1 MLPDPHGRIQHLD
14 RLYDR
19 DFTLDHELREAGK
32 MAGTASRS
40 VRNLFGTTR
49 RRRVAAIVV
58 VVVVAAGLATLASG
72 VGQRLL
78 DPGGTPAAAAP
89 GPGVPPGFTEFRS
102 AEAGFAVSYPA
113 GWRRLPS
120 EDPQVALLAARGPEV
135 SFLVRVAELDVA
147 IGPQELPAAK
157 QLTDQIVTANESVEL
172 LAEPQ
177 AIELAGLP
185 GYFYFYSFQDS
196 GTGQRGAHSHLF
208 VFKGQTLITLVFQT
222 LPAEQFSAA
231 APTFDQITGS
241 FRVLEK

>member
-1 MLPDPHGRIQHLD
+1 
-14 RLYDR
+14 
-19 DFTLDHELREAGK
+19 
-32 MAGTASRS
+32 MAGAASRS
-40 VRNLFGTTR
+40 VRNLFSTTR
-49 RRRVAAIVV
+49 RRRVLAIVV
-58 VVVVAAGLATLASG
+58 AVLVAAGLTTLASG

-78 DPGGTPAAAAP
+78 DSGDPPAAAVP
-89 GPGVPPGFTEFRS
+89 GSGLPPGFTEFRS
-102 AEAGFAVSYPA
+102 SQAGFALSYPA
-113 GWRRLPS
+113 GWTRLQTA
-120 EDPQVALLAARGPEV
+120 DPQVVLLAAQGPQV

-157 QLTDQIVTANESVEL
+157 QLTDQIVMANESVEL

-177 AIELAGLP
+177 PIELAGLP
-185 GYFYFYSFQDS
+185 GYFYFYSFQDT
-196 GTGQRGAHSHLF
+196 GTEQRGAHSHFF

>member
-1 MLPDPHGRIQHLD
+1 MTGV
-14 RLYDR
+14 
-19 DFTLDHELREAGK
+19 
-32 MAGTASRS
+32 ASRS

-49 RRRVAAIVV
+49 RRRVLAIVV
-58 VVVVAAGLATLASG
+58 VVLVAAGLATLASG

-78 DPGGTPAAAAP
+78 DPGGTPAAAP
-89 GPGVPPGFTEFRS
+89 PGVPPGFTEFRS
-102 AEAGFAVSYPA
+102 SQAGFAVSYPA
-113 GWRRLPS
+113 DWMRLQTA
-120 EDPQVALLAARGPEV
+120 DPQVVLIAARGPEV

-177 AIELAGLP
+177 PIELAGLP
-185 GYFYFYSFQDS
+185 GYFYFYSFQDT
-196 GTGQRGAHSHLF
+196 GTEQRGAHSHFF